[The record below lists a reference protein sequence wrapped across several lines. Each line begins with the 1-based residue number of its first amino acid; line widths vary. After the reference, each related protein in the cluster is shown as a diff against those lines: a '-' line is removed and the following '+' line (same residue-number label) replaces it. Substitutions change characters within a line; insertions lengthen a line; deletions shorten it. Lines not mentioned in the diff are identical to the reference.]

1 MDLYEFEASLVYR
14 TSNRTAKVTHRNT
27 RKAKQSKAKQ
37 SKAKQSKAK
46 QSKAKQS
53 KAKQSKAKQNYV

>member
-1 MDLYEFEASLVYR
+1 MNE
-14 TSNRTAKVTHRNT
+14 NT
-27 RKAKQSKAKQ
+27 VILLSKAKQ

-53 KAKQSKAKQNYV
+53 KAIIVS